1 MTASGHSRG
10 LYTKIRIFCVGEIP
24 LGTGQKGL
32 GLTYRTV
39 LMPIALNAPTPARY

>member
-1 MTASGHSRG
+1 MTASGHSRD
-10 LYTKIRIFCVGEIP
+10 LYTEIRIFWIGQIP
-24 LGTGQKGL
+24 LGTGQKGF